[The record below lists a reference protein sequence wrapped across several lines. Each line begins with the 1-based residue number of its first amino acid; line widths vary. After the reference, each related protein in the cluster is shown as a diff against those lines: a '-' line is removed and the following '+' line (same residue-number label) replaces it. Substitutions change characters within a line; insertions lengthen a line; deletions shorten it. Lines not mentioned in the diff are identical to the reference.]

1 MRRTMILTALG
12 AATLSIGLGAGA
24 TLATGNSMQSIP
36 TVTTT
41 MMGTGNAEHMQDGT
55 AMASMMG
62 SAGMNADDMT
72 AMHTTM
78 HTTMH
83 AAMSQSVS
91 ADQLAACESAHTS
104 MLGGSSMITSDTAHA
119 AHHQAVQP

>member
-1 MRRTMILTALG
+1 MRRTLILTALG
-12 AATLSIGLGAGA
+12 AATLSMGLGVGA

-55 AMASMMG
+55 AMPSMMG

-78 HTTMH
+78 H
-83 AAMSQSVS
+83 AAMSQSVP
-91 ADQLAACESAHTS
+91 ADQLAACESVHTS
-104 MLGGSSMITSDTAHA
+104 MQGGSSMITSDTAHA

>member
-78 HTTMH
+78 H

>member
-72 AMHTTM
+72 AMHP
-78 HTTMH
+78 TMH